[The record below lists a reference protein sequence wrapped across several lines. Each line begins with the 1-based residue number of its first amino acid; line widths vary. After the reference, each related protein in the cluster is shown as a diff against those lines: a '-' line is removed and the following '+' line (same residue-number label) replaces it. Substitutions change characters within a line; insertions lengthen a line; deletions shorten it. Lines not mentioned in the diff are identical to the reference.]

1 MFAGKRLG
9 AGVPGLGCLD
19 LTVRDGN
26 TGLGGSVAGS
36 GFDCV
41 GSEPGCGLGKIDS
54 ACPSAAET
62 VAKPKTNASSQACLF
77 LRRRLA
83 ATFVGLRFA
92 VAFGLV

>member
-41 GSEPGCGLGKIDS
+41 GSEPGCGLGKTD
-54 ACPSAAET
+54 
-62 VAKPKTNASSQACLF
+62 
-77 LRRRLA
+77 
-83 ATFVGLRFA
+83 
-92 VAFGLV
+92 FGLV

>member
-26 TGLGGSVAGS
+26 TGLG
-36 GFDCV
+36 
-41 GSEPGCGLGKIDS
+41 ETDS
-54 ACPSAAET
+54 AWPSAADT
-62 VAKPKTNASSQACLF
+62 VAKPKTNASSQAWLF

-83 ATFVGLRFA
+83 ATFV
-92 VAFGLV
+92 